1 MAVNTLSDKHR
12 IQKERILKN
21 GFESGWDLVDVL
33 GAGTYGS
40 VWLATESN
48 TTRRAAVKF
57 VDFKSPGFDIN
68 MAMREATIMQ
78 QLNHENVVGY
88 LGSEYN
94 GDMFYMMLELAD
106 NGELSDRIEPH
117 IGMSKREA
125 FRYFKQLLDGVE
137 HMHSCGIIHRDL
149 KPQNLLVDPNLNL
162 KISDFGLADEFRRN
176 NFECQ
181 YRDNCGTPRYLAPE
195 LEQNTFIDAEPID
208 VWACGVILVHMMTGL
223 SPWFRADGN
232 RDEKYYAWTQ
242 HYCHKR
248 PFDIMDNTT
257 LAFLIKVLEPR
268 LAVQRK
274 RSE

>member
-1 MAVNTLSDKHR
+1 MGK
-12 IQKERILKN
+12 
-21 GFESGWDLVDVL
+21 DV
-33 GAGTYGS
+33 
-40 VWLATESN
+40 
-48 TTRRAAVKF
+48 
-57 VDFKSPGFDIN
+57 
-68 MAMREATIMQ
+68 
-78 QLNHENVVGY
+78 
-88 LGSEYN
+88 
-94 GDMFYMMLELAD
+94 
-106 NGELSDRIEPH
+106 
-117 IGMSKREA
+117 

-268 LAVQRK
+268 YSFRILRIADMRK
-274 RSE
+274 ETWYKKQEQEEEARRLTGAPESD